1 MISAE
6 GEKGHGNKTAIPFG
20 ILCIMLLLATFGYAS
35 ADTLTV
41 AVEDEVAPWSQK
53 DGSGFAN
60 DIVKAAF
67 KASKVDIQLQVVPY
81 SRCRHMVVQGEVA
94 ACFSMSWVPEL
105 EREVVFS
112 AKPLFVCYS
121 DYFVNTS
128 KPMAVSSENDIPSG
142 TTIGTVINYE
152 YPPSFYNLKRVV
164 IEESIS
170 EKVLLKKLAAGR
182 IDLAIINYNETK
194 PYEKIVAEAGV
205 TGRVK
210 PAFRSGILKSF
221 IGFSEKHPQGQLA
234 RKKFNEGYKV
244 ISANGVLDKIRR
256 QWIDKARA
264 EIKELNGGEAN
275 SDEKNH

>member
-1 MISAE
+1 MIGAE
-6 GEKGHGNKTAIPFG
+6 VERDHGNKMAVAFG
-20 ILCIMLLLATFGYAS
+20 ILCIVLFLATFGYAS
-35 ADTLTV
+35 ADTLIV
-41 AVEDEVAPWSQK
+41 AVEDRAAPWSKK

-60 DIVKAAF
+60 DVVRAAF

-81 SRCRHMVVQGEVA
+81 ARCKHMVVQGEVA

-105 EREVVFS
+105 QGEVAFS

-121 DYFVNTS
+121 DYFANTN
-128 KPMAVSSENDIPSG
+128 KPMVALSENNIPNG

-164 IEESIS
+164 IEESVS
-170 EKVLLKKLAAGR
+170 EKVLLRKLAAGR
-182 IDLAIINYNETK
+182 VELALINYNETK

-221 IGFSEKHPQGQLA
+221 IGFSEKHPQGPLA
-234 RKKFNEGYKV
+234 RKKFNEGYKM
-244 ISANGVLDKIRR
+244 ISANGVLDRIRR

-264 EIKELNGGEAN
+264 EIKELSGNEAN

>member
-6 GEKGHGNKTAIPFG
+6 VKKCYGNKMAAAFG

-35 ADTLTV
+35 ADTLIV
-41 AVEDEVAPWSQK
+41 AVEDDAAPWSQK

-60 DIVKAAF
+60 DVVKAAF

-81 SRCRHMVVQGEVA
+81 SRCKHLVVQGEVA
-94 ACFSMSWVPEL
+94 ACFNMSWVPEL
-105 EREVVFS
+105 EGKVAFS
-112 AKPLFVCYS
+112 AKPLFFCYS
-121 DYFVNTS
+121 DYFVGTN
-128 KPMAVSSENDIPSG
+128 KPMAVSSENSIPSG

-194 PYEKIVAEAGV
+194 PYEEIVAEAGV

-234 RKKFNEGYKV
+234 RKKFNEGHEM

-256 QWIDKARA
+256 QWIDKARV
-264 EIKELNGGEAN
+264 EIKELSGDEAN